1 MQSANED
8 KTVIQEK
15 LKEIMKLAKEVNT
28 KSRNYSRK
36 IYETNIYTD
45 LIIFDENSN
54 EMIVLKDLMRKYNVK
69 C

>member
-1 MQSANED
+1 
-8 KTVIQEK
+8 
-15 LKEIMKLAKEVNT
+15 MKIAKEVNT

>member
-15 LKEIMKLAKEVNT
+15 LKEIMKIAKEVNT